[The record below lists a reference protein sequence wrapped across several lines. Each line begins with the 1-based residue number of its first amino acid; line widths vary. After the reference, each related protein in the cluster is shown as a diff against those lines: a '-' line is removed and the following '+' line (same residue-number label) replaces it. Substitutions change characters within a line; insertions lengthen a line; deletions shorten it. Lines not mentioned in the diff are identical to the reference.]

1 MKKRKKKKIKK
12 KLKLIKIT
20 PEPVHLNWLN
30 CFHFLILKGGELFIL
45 IDYMVFLSPVQDV
58 IIIF

>member
-20 PEPVHLNWLN
+20 PELAQ
-30 CFHFLILKGGELFIL
+30 LFPL
-45 IDYMVFLSPVQDV
+45 PYSQGR
-58 IIIF
+58 